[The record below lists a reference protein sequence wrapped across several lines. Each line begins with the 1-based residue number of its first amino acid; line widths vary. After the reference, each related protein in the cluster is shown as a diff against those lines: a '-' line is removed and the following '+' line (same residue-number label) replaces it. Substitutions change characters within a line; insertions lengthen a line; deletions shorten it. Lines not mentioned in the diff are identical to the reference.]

1 MVVALAVL
9 AAACSKDSPD
19 NNAADRTTTT
29 VESAGGPTTKPE
41 SGPTTTIPDS
51 VRIEVVSSQP
61 DRVTGP
67 EARIRVQPAAGDSP
81 DDLRVTL
88 EGHDVTD

>member
-61 DRVTGP
+61 RNHAMVPASDSATGRP
-67 EARIRVQPAAGDSP
+67 MPRLANQA
-81 DDLRVTL
+81 
-88 EGHDVTD
+88 